1 MIRKPIFIVAAV
13 LAALAVGT
21 AVIFAKQQS
30 ASPEKTEPASV
41 AKPALTVA
49 TTQADIDKSA
59 DYVKRQRQHH
69 GVAGASIGAEAN
81 GLRLTDV
88 RVNVGDQIEKGQ
100 ILATFAAETIEAD
113 VAQAQANLA
122 EAEANAQESAANG
135 DRARRLQP
143 TGAMSAQ
150 QINQYLTA
158 ERAAQARVQAAKATL
173 NAQQLRMKFTRV
185 VAPDRGVIS
194 SRMATVGA
202 VVGAGTELFRM
213 IRQGRLEWRAEVM
226 SEELGRLKPGTPV
239 TVTAANGVTLQGK
252 VRIVAPT
259 VDPQTRAALV
269 YVDLPGDAGD
279 VGMFATGLFGLG
291 ASGALTV
298 PQQAV
303 LMRDGFTYVFAVNAD
318 QRVAQLKVTTGR
330 RVGDRIEIIAGLKE
344 DELIVASGAG
354 FLNDGDLVKALA
366 QATANRNKGIAMN
379 FSSLSIKYPI
389 PAIMLFALL
398 TIAGLNG
405 LSALTACRI
414 FPISNYRLSP
424 STASLPG
431 AAPAQLE
438 TEVARKIEDSVAT
451 LQGVKNIYT
460 KILDGMAYVTVEFN
474 WKKTCGGG
482 ERCARCG
489 DADSRTTAQLN
500 CGIRS

>member
-1 MIRKPIFIVAAV
+1 MIRKPIYIVAAV
-13 LAALAVGT
+13 LAVLAVGT

-30 ASPEKTEPASV
+30 ATPEKTVPAPAAI

-49 TTQADIDKSA
+49 TTQPTLSTLPIKLSA
-59 DYVKRQRQHH
+59 NGNIMAWQD
-69 GVAGASIGAEAN
+69 ASIGAEAN

-88 RVNVGDQIEKGQ
+88 RVNVGDRIEKGQ
-100 ILATFAAETIEAD
+100 ILATFAAETIQAD

-185 VAPDRGVIS
+185 VAPDSGVIS
-194 SRMATVGA
+194 ARMATVGA
-202 VVGAGTELFRM
+202 VVSAGNELFRM

-239 TVTAANGVTLQGK
+239 SVKAANGATLPGK

-269 YVDLPGDAGD
+269 YVDLPGDTGATA
-279 VGMFATGLFGLG
+279 GMFATGQFDLG
-291 ASGALTV
+291 ASSALTV

-330 RVGDRIEIIAGLKE
+330 RVGDRIEIIGGLKA
-344 DELIVASGAG
+344 DETIVAGGAG
-354 FLNDGDLVKALA
+354 FLNDGDLVKALP
-366 QATANRNKGIAMN
+366 QATANRN
-379 FSSLSIKYPI
+379 Y
-389 PAIMLFALL
+389 
-398 TIAGLNG
+398 
-405 LSALTACRI
+405 
-414 FPISNYRLSP
+414 
-424 STASLPG
+424 
-431 AAPAQLE
+431 
-438 TEVARKIEDSVAT
+438 
-451 LQGVKNIYT
+451 
-460 KILDGMAYVTVEFN
+460 
-474 WKKTCGGG
+474 
-482 ERCARCG
+482 
-489 DADSRTTAQLN
+489 
-500 CGIRS
+500 